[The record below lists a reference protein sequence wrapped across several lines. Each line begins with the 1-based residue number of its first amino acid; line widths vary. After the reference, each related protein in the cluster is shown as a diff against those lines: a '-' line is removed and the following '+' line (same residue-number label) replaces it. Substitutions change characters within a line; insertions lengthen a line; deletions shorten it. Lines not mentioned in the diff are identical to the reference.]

1 MSKLILSP
9 IYNIKV
15 QLTIA
20 NPCHSLLREDF
31 FIVVAKLVP
40 NLFFKQN
47 QENSHIIRLIYL

>member
-40 NLFFKQN
+40 NLFFLNKTKKI
-47 QENSHIIRLIYL
+47 HIL